1 MAGVNRFMEPGKAQ
15 YMQTYV
21 SQYVPK
27 PFELMQRAA
36 DNAQA
41 HYDAVEK
48 NIEDMNSAIS
58 KFRTHSGEDTQDL
71 EALQKVYQDKLDD
84 ILQGGDLRFAEQ
96 QVRQLG
102 QHLGENY
109 RSGALGKYIHSGK
122 REEEYFAANKE
133 QKTKKI
139 GENWSTAKEI
149 VLADAHK
156 RHYDTGYGGDFD
168 KVVTTTTL
176 GGSPNINKVV
186 KDIGSEIK
194 ESTILDNP
202 FYNTA
207 EFKGYLMY
215 LDSNYEGV
223 GNNDAKAIIMNG
235 LMQNEEVVEEA
246 KMRAAV
252 KHGGEHPSEYLDQVT
267 DEQITAEIADMA
279 AYGAD
284 TYSYSKRDTKANLI
298 KDYEGEGAKKKAEDS
313 VVNFTAP
320 ITGEKVGIKT
330 TVDAKSMA
338 NHIEE
343 TKAQYTKEAK
353 TIIGNIAAMPEYK
366 EFAKSYGKDLNNIED
381 LIVAMN
387 DSKFRNILKEGSPN
401 AFKKLEN
408 LETNYTNA
416 KLRDV
421 EANNYVEGQ
430 VKGLTTNLKILSDTF
445 EEIGISSTHVNSA
458 IEGLP
463 MGNDPKRNPV
473 YKGALNLID
482 KKGWYDEY
490 KDKPQGYDL
499 LSFVRE
505 KADSGNKD
513 AVKFV
518 TNLDKANEI
527 VSKHR
532 VELQKAKVIKDGYL
546 KRTAEGFAKT
556 QGGNTVLPVYKQEE
570 YVNKK
575 DGSTSK
581 RLVIDE
587 DATDKATKSLQ
598 KLTSMKYLRTLSG
611 AQVKVAHSGY
621 GKEQKG
627 KLFDDDSKEHT
638 LGEVLAKLREKNKD
652 VKGYETQAGLPLIS
666 KSFNKDGE
674 RFIALTLDET
684 EIHMKLSDTNLK
696 EVRDLLNTT
705 VTSDYNGKDITY
717 NPTEIDNFIY
727 KAFNSGLKTRPLLD
741 GKMGTIFIPRDELD
755 DAQSNYTFFND
766 TNFKIVIPPRGNK
779 PSETLTDK
787 AAYNYLAY
795 LKTKGLLR

>member
-1 MAGVNRFMEPGKAQ
+1 
-15 YMQTYV
+15 
-21 SQYVPK
+21 
-27 PFELMQRAA
+27 MQRAA

-48 NIEDMNSAIS
+48 NIEGMNAFLGKI
-58 KFRTHSGEDTQDL
+58 KTHTGEDTKDL
-71 EALQKVYQDKLDD
+71 EQLRGIYQTKLDE
-84 ILQGGDLRFAEQ
+84 ILQGGDLRFAEN
-96 QVRQLG
+96 QVRELG
-102 QHLGENY
+102 KHLGENY
-109 RSGALGKYIHSGK
+109 RAGALGKYVYSGK
-122 REEEYFAANKE
+122 KEEDYVAANKE

-139 GENWSTAKEI
+139 GEGNWSTAKET
-149 VLADAHK
+149 VLKDAHK
-156 RHYDTGYGGDFD
+156 IHHDTGYGGNFD
-168 KVVTTTTL
+168 KIVTTTTL

-194 ESTILDNP
+194 ESTMRDNP

-215 LDSNYEGV
+215 LDSNYEGI
-223 GNNDAKAIIMNG
+223 GNKEAKAIIMKG

-246 KMRAAV
+246 RMKAAV
-252 KHGGEHPSEYLDQVT
+252 KHGGEHPSEYLDKVT
-267 DEQITAEIADMA
+267 NEQLTAEIADMA

-284 TYSYSKRDTKANLI
+284 TYSYSKGDTKANLI
-298 KDYEGEGAKKKAEDS
+298 KDYEGEGAKKKAEDR
-313 VVNFTAP
+313 VVNLTAP

-330 TVDAKSMA
+330 TVDSKSMTK
-338 NHIEE
+338 HIEE
-343 TKAQYTKEAK
+343 TKAQYTEEAK
-353 TIIGNIAAMPEYK
+353 TILGNIADMPEYK

-381 LIVAMN
+381 LMVAMN
-387 DSKFRNILKEGSPN
+387 DSTFRNILQEGSPN
-401 AFKKLEN
+401 SFKKLEN
-408 LETNYTNA
+408 LEIKYTNA
-416 KLRDV
+416 KLRDE
-421 EANNYVEGQ
+421 EANNYVESQ

-445 EEIGISSTHVNSA
+445 EEIGISKTHVNSA

-463 MGNDPKRNPV
+463 MGSDPKRNPV
-473 YKGALNLID
+473 YKGALDLID
-482 KKGWYDEY
+482 KKGWYNEY

-499 LSFVRE
+499 LTFVEE
-505 KADSGNKD
+505 KADDGNKD

-532 VELQKAKVIKDGYL
+532 VELQKAKLIKDGYL
-546 KRTAEGFAKT
+546 KRSAEGFVKT

-570 YVNKK
+570 YVKE
-575 DGSTSK
+575 DGSNAK

-621 GKEQKG
+621 GDDAEG
-627 KLFDDDSKEHT
+627 KLFEDDSKERT
-638 LGEVLAKLREKNKD
+638 LGEVLAKLREKNED

-674 RFIALTLDET
+674 RFVALTLDET

-705 VTSDYNGKDITY
+705 VTSNYNGKNITY

-727 KAFNSGLKTRPLLD
+727 KAFNSGLKTRPILD
-741 GKMGTIFIPRDELD
+741 GKMGTIFIPRDKLD
-755 DAQSNYTFFND
+755 AAQSNYTFFND
-766 TNFKIVIPPRGNK
+766 TNFKIVVPPRGNK
-779 PSETLTDK
+779 PSQTLTDK